1 VDDPTERLL
10 GKVLLFGCWWGWWR
24 ILVVWRW
31 REDLD
36 LLVLMV
42 HMIGLVMDWIVVEL
56 LLVVLLGMV
65 GMLNNSLVTSWLIS
79 GHSIFGGLGFGAIPG
94 GVCVVFAVKEAIE
107 PSRLRSPTFA
117 SASGVGAATLLC
129 GVLLVTSCVSGGVL
143 VGDGVLLLV
152 AVWPAGFGLHRSDPC
167 SAGPRGVIGF
177 PLRFYLVLM

>member
-65 GMLNNSLVTSWLIS
+65 GMRNNSLVTGWLIS

-94 GVCVVFAVKEAIE
+94 GVCVVFTVKKAIE
-107 PSRLRSPTFA
+107 PSRL
-117 SASGVGAATLLC
+117 
-129 GVLLVTSCVSGGVL
+129 
-143 VGDGVLLLV
+143 
-152 AVWPAGFGLHRSDPC
+152 
-167 SAGPRGVIGF
+167 
-177 PLRFYLVLM
+177 